1 MPLILPVLA
10 IGLSNSSSFVIS
22 NVLWNTGDN
31 ILQLEMEGEIEN
43 IA

>member
-10 IGLSNSSSFVIS
+10 IGLTNSLSFVIS
-22 NVLWNTGDN
+22 NVLWNTWDI